1 MPTSTKCQKIKKKMT
16 VDVTQDD
23 DRLWYLRLFYNGAFS
38 IASKN
43 DLDNQNLLLAT
54 VQLLDKNLWCFFYF
68 EQKNQSN
75 SVFFCQMRTT
85 RPSEAPPLDHSKASD
100 VIAEIERE
108 INRKK
113 PDCDLST
120 S

>member
-1 MPTSTKCQKIKKKMT
+1 MEHF
-16 VDVTQDD
+16 
-23 DRLWYLRLFYNGAFS
+23 RLRQRY
-38 IASKN
+38 

-54 VQLLDKNLWCFFYF
+54 VQLLDIFDAFLILNRKI
-68 EQKNQSN
+68 KAIH